1 MLKGEG
7 CGMLAIFKK
16 INVATVLRMDHGK
29 KLGSGE
35 GSLDML
41 VAVGQELPVA
51 WVPNMGS
58 V

>member
-1 MLKGEG
+1 
-7 CGMLAIFKK
+7 MLAIFKK